1 MNSPY
6 YIRIWNANK
15 RTFPH
20 QAPAGLGISIRDEI
34 FAKSRDPGIF
44 RDGISLLISSQDFS
58 GPDWLNISILRF
70 VGKFFGFYGHFEIIV
85 LSDIF
90 KPQKSQDI
98 PGSHRGLSL
107 IWKVRKVQ
115 RKI

>member
-20 QAPAGLGISIRDEI
+20 QAPVGLGISIRDEI

-44 RDGISLLISSQDFS
+44 RDGISLLISSQDFL
-58 GPDWLNISILRF
+58 GPDWLNIFIPRF
-70 VGKFFGFYGHFEIIV
+70 VGKFSGFFGHFQIIV
-85 LSDIF
+85 LSNIF
-90 KPQKSQDI
+90 KPKKSQDI
-98 PGSHRGLSL
+98 L
-107 IWKVRKVQ
+107 Q
-115 RKI
+115 RPLPHMESTESTA

>member
-1 MNSPY
+1 MNSSY

-20 QAPAGLGISIRDEI
+20 QAPAGLGISIRDGTRF
-34 FAKSRDPGIF
+34 FAKS
-44 RDGISLLISSQDFS
+44 RDGISLLISSHLS

-70 VGKFFGFYGHFEIIV
+70 VCKISGFYGHFEIIV

-98 PGSHRGLSL
+98 PGSHRSLFL

>member
-6 YIRIWNANK
+6 YIRIWNTNK

-20 QAPAGLGISIRDEI
+20 QAPAGLGISIRDGTRF
-34 FAKSRDPGIF
+34 FAKS

-70 VGKFFGFYGHFEIIV
+70 VGKFSGFYGHFEIIV

-98 PGSHRGLSL
+98 PGSHRGLFL